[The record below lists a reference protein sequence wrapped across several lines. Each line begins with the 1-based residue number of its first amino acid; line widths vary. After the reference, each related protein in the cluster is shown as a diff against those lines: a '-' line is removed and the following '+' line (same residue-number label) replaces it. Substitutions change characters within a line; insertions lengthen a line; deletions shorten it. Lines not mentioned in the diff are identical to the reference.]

1 MTFKQTTINGLNC
14 EFSEEYGMT
23 SVMIERGDFC
33 SSLDFLEDHGGIMN
47 HDTGNTMRINAPT
60 IRKIKAWADSLG
72 Y

>member
-1 MTFKQTTINGLNC
+1 
-14 EFSEEYGMT
+14 MT
-23 SVMIERGDFC
+23 SVMIEKGAFC

-47 HDTGNTMRINAPT
+47 YDTGNTMRINAPT